1 MQSPSNARRRRLLC
15 QEREGSLH
23 TEMTTYSLIQA
34 ITSYCTGV
42 ESFAAWYETEQGE
55 PLPEDYIT
63 SISPRRLSLAFG
75 VSSPF
80 ECTTPSLTHLHIYD
94 PLRLGVEHRIDW
106 KALVQFCPKLTHIL
120 LDVDSEHVEDW
131 DDELLGEVTVNRF
144 RDILHVVP
152 PTFKALIFEV
162 LESKNDSWVNDVR
175 REDEYSGLALMSQAE
190 GFDVAAANLVHVISD
205 NQFVFIVPN
214 SRFAYVSGLVSY
226 EYTHYPLVDWFY
238 RVDGRLDAFEMADRH
253 LSAMEEEGL

>member
-1 MQSPSNARRRRLLC
+1 MHSFSDLPVDVARHILEIAAVQDRELTYHLVYVSKVVREWIDPILYHAVNLIDRTAQDVFLESCNRRRMRGDADFYA
-15 QEREGSLH
+15 RN
-23 TEMTTYSLIQA
+23 
-34 ITSYCTGV
+34 V
-42 ESFAAWYETEQGE
+42 KSFAAC
-55 PLPEDYIT
+55 
-63 SISPRRLSLAFG
+63 PRRLSLAFG

-205 NQFVFIVPN
+205 NQFVFRAQQPLCV
-214 SRFAYVSGLVSY
+214 RQRSG
-226 EYTHYPLVDWFY
+226 
-238 RVDGRLDAFEMADRH
+238 
-253 LSAMEEEGL
+253 